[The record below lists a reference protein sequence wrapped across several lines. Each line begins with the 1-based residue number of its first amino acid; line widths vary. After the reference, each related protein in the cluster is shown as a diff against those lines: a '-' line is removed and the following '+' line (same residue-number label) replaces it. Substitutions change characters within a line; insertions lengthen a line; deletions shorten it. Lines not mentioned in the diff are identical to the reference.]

1 MVKDKQTYKYK
12 KEESIVDQSLDEYFL
27 SEHHYYLL
35 HSFFVTY
42 SLCGTQSRKKRTLC
56 EYGWTPD
63 SFTKSGLKSELEK
76 ILKLDD
82 NKNFCFTEEDD
93 LADRFK
99 ENDLLNG
106 PLANV
111 DIERAVISKT
121 QGDNKYLKLFYR
133 IRDGFAHG
141 SFSLRLNTSDE
152 KMIVIQDQDKSN
164 VSARIVMKLNT
175 LLQFIYSI
183 DRNHLVNSK
192 QSIDST
198 QKEVA

>member
-1 MVKDKQTYKYK
+1 MAKDKQTYKYK
-12 KEESIVDQSLDEYFL
+12 KEESIVDPSRDEYSL
-27 SEHHYYLL
+27 SEHDYYLL
-35 HSFFVTY
+35 YSFFVTY
-42 SLCGTQSRKKRTLC
+42 SLCGTQSRKKRTLN
-56 EYGWTPD
+56 EYGWSSE
-63 SFTKSGLKSELEK
+63 SFTQSGLKKELEK
-76 ILKLDD
+76 TLKFDA

-111 DIERAVISKT
+111 DVERAVISKT

-141 SFSLRLNTSDE
+141 SFSLRLNTSGE

-164 VSARIVMKLNT
+164 VSARLVMKLST
-175 LLQFIYSI
+175 LLQFIYTI
-183 DRNHLVNSK
+183 DRNHLVCAQ
-192 QSIDST
+192 QSTDSMK
-198 QKEVA
+198 KEVA